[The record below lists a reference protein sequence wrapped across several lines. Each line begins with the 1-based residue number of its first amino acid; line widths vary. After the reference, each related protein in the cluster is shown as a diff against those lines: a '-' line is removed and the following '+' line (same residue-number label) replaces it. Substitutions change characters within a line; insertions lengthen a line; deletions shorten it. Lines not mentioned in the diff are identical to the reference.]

1 MKFLKFWF
9 PVIAYSGIIFYI
21 SSLPNL
27 KAPLERF
34 SLDKVYHLG
43 EYIVLGFLFTRALT
57 HTKPTLSNKIALIVA
72 LSFVC
77 FYGLT
82 DEFHQSFVV
91 GRASDLKDLIAD
103 TVGGFLGAWL
113 FLKLSDQNEARKP
126 ASRGVRST

>member
-1 MKFLKFWF
+1 MKFMKFWF

-34 SLDKVYHLG
+34 SFDKVYHLG
-43 EYIVLGFLFTRALT
+43 EYIVLGFLFARALT
-57 HTKPTLSNKIALIVA
+57 HTKPTLSTKITLIVA
-72 LSFVC
+72 LAFGC

-91 GRASDLKDLIAD
+91 GRVCDIKDLIAD
-103 TVGGFLGAWL
+103 TVGGFLGAWV
-113 FLKLSDQNEARKP
+113 FLRLSDQNEARKL
-126 ASRGVRST
+126 ASRGVSSS